1 MLETTKEEPGR
12 ITLIER
18 SESRPMSLTA
28 RPQST
33 VSQAELELITT
44 ASHWNPFTVLGPHPA
59 STDENSKGWTIRAFL
74 PEARKAWVVDLT
86 KGEPGKLVSMEKT
99 HPDGF
104 FELQFPDRSKAFP
117 YRIKVENHE
126 GHAWDFVDPYA
137 FEPVLTEF
145 DLHLLGEGT
154 HLRNY
159 ERLGAHLRDHQGF
172 RGVHFAVWAPNAQRV
187 SVVGNFNHW
196 DGRRHQMRNRGGGG
210 IWELFIPDLSE
221 GEVYKYEINSRNHGY
236 TVQKSDPYGFAAE
249 LRPKTASVVWNIDR
263 HQWGDEEWMANRATT
278 QGLDKPIT
286 VYEVHLGSWKRKAE
300 SENGFLS
307 YRELAEQLAAHLEH
321 THFTHIELMPITE
334 HPFDGSWG
342 YQPVGYFAPTSRHG
356 TPDDFAY
363 FVDYMHQKGFG
374 VILDW
379 VPAHFPSDLHG
390 LGYFDGTHLYEH
402 ADPRLGEHRDWG
414 TKIFNYG
421 RPEVRNFLL
430 GNALFWLDRYHID
443 GLRVDAVASMI
454 YLDYSREPGEWI
466 PNVFGGNENLE
477 AIDFLKQLNEICH
490 REHPGILTIAEE
502 STSWSGV
509 SRPTYLGGLGFSL
522 KWNMGWMN
530 DTLRYM
536 AKDPVFRKYEHGG
549 LTFSM
554 IYAFTENFILPLSHD
569 EVVHGKRSLLDK
581 MPGDLWRKFANLR
594 LLYGYMYGHP
604 GKKLLF
610 MGSELAQWREWN
622 HDESIDWHLLQWK
635 DHQGVF
641 QLVSDLNALHKSEPA
656 LHEIDFDWQGY
667 EWLELHDW
675 ENSVIAF
682 LRRGKDAEEGVVVV
696 CNFTPVVRENYRV
709 GVPTGGFYR
718 EILNTDADIYGGSN
732 VGNEGGREAIPEAH
746 AGRPFHLSLKLPPL
760 GVVFLKQPKA
770 AKMEKPAK

>member
-1 MLETTKEEPGR
+1 
-12 ITLIER
+12 
-18 SESRPMSLTA
+18 MSLTA
-28 RPQST
+28 RQKST
-33 VSQAELELITT
+33 VSQADLDLIIS
-44 ASHWNPFTVLGPHPA
+44 ASHWNPFTVLGPHPTSA
-59 STDENSKGWTIRAFL
+59 EAGLKGWSIRAFL

-86 KGEPGKLVSMEKT
+86 KGEPGKLVPMEKI
-99 HPDGF
+99 HADGF
-104 FELQFPDRSKAFP
+104 YEAQFPDRSKAFP
-117 YRIKVENHE
+117 YRLQVENFK
-126 GHAWDFVDPYA
+126 GHSWDMVDPYA
-137 FEPVLTEF
+137 FEPVLTDF

-159 ERLGAHLRDHQGF
+159 DRLGAHVRDHQGF

-196 DGRRHQMRNRGGGG
+196 DGRRHPMRNRGGGG
-210 IWELFIPDLSE
+210 IWEIFIPDLCQ
-221 GEVYKYEINSRNHGY
+221 GEVYKFEIRSRTHGY
-236 TVQKSDPYGFAAE
+236 TVQKSDPYGFSAE
-249 LRPKTASVVWNIDR
+249 LRPKTASVVWDINRYSWND
-263 HQWGDEEWMANRATT
+263 QEWMTNRAAT
-278 QGLDKPIT
+278 QGLDKPMT
-286 VYEVHLGSWKRKAE
+286 VYEVHLGSWKKNAE
-300 SENGFLS
+300 DGNGFLG

-321 THFTHIELMPITE
+321 THFTHVELLPITE

-454 YLDYSREPGEWI
+454 YLDYSRKPGEWI
-466 PNVFGGNENLE
+466 PNIFGGNENLE

-536 AKDPVFRKYEHGG
+536 AKDPVYRKYEHGG

-635 DHQGVF
+635 DHQGILR
-641 QLVSDLNALHKSEPA
+641 LVSDLNALHKSEPA

-709 GVPTGGFYR
+709 GVPAGGYYR

-732 VGNEGGREAIPEAH
+732 VGNEGGREAIPEPH
-746 AGRPFHLSLKLPPL
+746 AGRSFHLSLKLPPL
-760 GVVFLKQPKA
+760 GVVFLKAPKTGDGDS
-770 AKMEKPAK
+770 AK

>member
-1 MLETTKEEPGR
+1 
-12 ITLIER
+12 
-18 SESRPMSLTA
+18 MSLTA
-28 RPQST
+28 RQKST
-33 VSQAELELITT
+33 VSQADLDLIIS
-44 ASHWNPFTVLGPHPA
+44 ASHWNPFTVLGPHPTSA
-59 STDENSKGWTIRAFL
+59 EAGSKGWSIRAFL

-86 KGEPGKLVSMEKT
+86 KGEPGKLVPMEKI
-99 HPDGF
+99 HADGF
-104 FELQFPDRSKAFP
+104 YEAQFPDRSKAFP
-117 YRIKVENHE
+117 YRLQVENFK
-126 GHAWDFVDPYA
+126 GHSWDMVDPYA
-137 FEPVLTEF
+137 FEPVLTDF

-159 ERLGAHLRDHQGF
+159 DRLGAHVRDHQGF

-196 DGRRHQMRNRGGGG
+196 DGRRHPMRNRGGGG
-210 IWELFIPDLSE
+210 IWEIFIPDLCQ
-221 GEVYKYEINSRNHGY
+221 GEVYKFEIRSRTHGY
-236 TVQKSDPYGFAAE
+236 TVQKSDPYGFSAE
-249 LRPKTASVVWNIDR
+249 LRPKTASVVWDINRYSWND
-263 HQWGDEEWMANRATT
+263 QEWMTNRAAT
-278 QGLDKPIT
+278 QGLDKPMT
-286 VYEVHLGSWKRKAE
+286 VYEVHLGSWKKNAE
-300 SENGFLS
+300 DGNGFLG

-321 THFTHIELMPITE
+321 THFTHVELLPITE

-454 YLDYSREPGEWI
+454 YLDYSRKPGEWI
-466 PNVFGGNENLE
+466 PNIFGGNENLE

-536 AKDPVFRKYEHGG
+536 AKDPVYRKYEHGG

-635 DHQGVF
+635 DHQGILR
-641 QLVSDLNALHKSEPA
+641 LVSDLNALHKSEPA

-709 GVPTGGFYR
+709 GVPAGGYYR

-732 VGNEGGREAIPEAH
+732 VGNEGGREAIPEPH
-746 AGRPFHLSLKLPPL
+746 AGRSFHLSLKLPPL
-760 GVVFLKQPKA
+760 GVVFLKAPKTGDGDS
-770 AKMEKPAK
+770 AK